1 MSESRFARLE
11 DVVLDD
17 AFPELDLALRRG
29 RHVDR
34 DDAIWYALLVD
45 AQDHLEPL
53 YRRYG
58 CELVHKSDGYFYLL
72 PTNDRLG
79 KRHLSA
85 PEMLVGQ
92 ALALLYLDAATVET
106 GGVVTRDQVLG
117 HLAGVVG
124 SDVLVRMMNPKRR
137 RYDERVAA
145 ETVRAKV
152 ADALRRLS
160 TMGFIDVVDESR
172 YRLRASLLRFAEPL
186 RGAGSA
192 SSHLADLVASGE
204 LVIDEEGADAGDR
217 EDEAEDGGDDDHADE
232 DEVTDDVGAP
242 DEDDA
247 TTDVGT
253 ADPDDAKDD
262 VGAPDEDDAADDVGA
277 PDEDDA
283 ADDVGAPDEKHA
295 TSDEEMPP

>member
-1 MSESRFARLE
+1 MTEGRFARLE
-11 DVVLDD
+11 DVILDE

-85 PEMLVGQ
+85 AEMLVGQ
-92 ALALLYLDAATVET
+92 ALALLYLDPATVET
-106 GGVVTRDQVLG
+106 GGVVTRDHVLG

-145 ETVRAKV
+145 ETVRSKI

-160 TMGFIDVVDESR
+160 TLGFVHPVDESR
-172 YRLRASLLRFAEPL
+172 HRLRASLLRFAEPL
-186 RGAGSA
+186 RGAGSPA
-192 SSHLADLVASGE
+192 AHLAELVASGE
-204 LVIDEEGADAGDR
+204 LVVDEEEAAQTPDDDELDPEHGDADL
-217 EDEAEDGGDDDHADE
+217 DEA
-232 DEVTDDVGAP
+232 DVAR
-242 DEDDA
+242 
-247 TTDVGT
+247 
-253 ADPDDAKDD
+253 
-262 VGAPDEDDAADDVGA
+262 AA
-277 PDEDDA
+277 EQ
-283 ADDVGAPDEKHA
+283 
-295 TSDEEMPP
+295 SEEPEEPPP

>member
-1 MSESRFARLE
+1 VSDSRFATLE
-11 DVVLDD
+11 DVIRDE

-29 RHVDR
+29 HHVDR
-34 DDAIWYALLVD
+34 DDAVWYALLVD

-85 PEMLVGQ
+85 AEMLVGQ
-92 ALALLYLDAATVET
+92 ALALLYLDPATVET
-106 GGVVTRDQVLG
+106 GGVVSREQVLG

-145 ETVRAKV
+145 ETVRSKV
-152 ADALRRLS
+152 ADALRRLAS
-160 TMGFIDVVDESR
+160 LGFVDALDDSR

-186 RGAGSA
+186 RGAGSPA
-192 SSHLADLVASGE
+192 ANLANLVASGE
-204 LVIDEEGADAGDR
+204 LVVEDEEAGAEADTDVGPEGEADADAAEPDADADAEDDASDDAGDL
-217 EDEAEDGGDDDHADE
+217 
-232 DEVTDDVGAP
+232 V
-242 DEDDA
+242 
-247 TTDVGT
+247 
-253 ADPDDAKDD
+253 
-262 VGAPDEDDAADDVGA
+262 DDAAEV
-277 PDEDDA
+277 
-283 ADDVGAPDEKHA
+283 
-295 TSDEEMPP
+295 EEPEGTPP

>member
-1 MSESRFARLE
+1 MTEGRFTRLE
-11 DVVLDD
+11 DVILDE
-17 AFPELDLALRRG
+17 AFPEVDLALRRG
-29 RHVDR
+29 RHIDR
-34 DDAIWYALLVD
+34 DDAVWYQLLVD

-92 ALALLYLDAATVET
+92 ALALLYLDPATVET

-145 ETVRAKV
+145 ETVRSKV

-160 TMGFIDVVDESR
+160 TLGFVDLVDESR

-186 RGAGSA
+186 RGAGSPA
-192 SSHLADLVASGE
+192 AHLADLVAAGEIVVEAEAGEEGEEENGTELASDDGGEDDGGEDDE
-204 LVIDEEGADAGDR
+204 LVSEDDEGDEE
-217 EDEAEDGGDDDHADE
+217 
-232 DEVTDDVGAP
+232 
-242 DEDDA
+242 
-247 TTDVGT
+247 
-253 ADPDDAKDD
+253 
-262 VGAPDEDDAADDVGA
+262 
-277 PDEDDA
+277 
-283 ADDVGAPDEKHA
+283 
-295 TSDEEMPP
+295 TSS

>member
-1 MSESRFARLE
+1 MSENRFTRLE
-11 DVVLDD
+11 DVILDE

-34 DDAIWYALLVD
+34 DDAVWYALLVD

-72 PTNDRLG
+72 PTSDRLG
-79 KRHLSA
+79 RRHLA
-85 PEMLVGQ
+85 AAEMLVGQ
-92 ALALLYLDAATVET
+92 ALALLYLDPATVET
-106 GGVVTRDQVLG
+106 GGVVTRDHVLG

-145 ETVRAKV
+145 ETVRSKV

-160 TMGFIDVVDESR
+160 TLGFVDLVDEAR

-186 RGAGSA
+186 RGAGSPA
-192 SSHLADLVASGE
+192 AHLAELVASGE
-204 LVIDEEGADAGDR
+204 LVVAEEDEASELAPDDDGPEPEDAPDLEEGAPADGPEPEDAPDL
-217 EDEAEDGGDDDHADE
+217 EE
-232 DEVTDDVGAP
+232 GAP
-242 DEDDA
+242 
-247 TTDVGT
+247 
-253 ADPDDAKDD
+253 ADGPE
-262 VGAPDEDDAADDVGA
+262 P
-277 PDEDDA
+277 
-283 ADDVGAPDEKHA
+283 
-295 TSDEEMPP
+295 EESSR

>member
-1 MSESRFARLE
+1 MTEPRFARLE
-11 DVVLDD
+11 DVILDE

-34 DDAIWYALLVD
+34 DDAVWYQLLVD
-45 AQDHLEPL
+45 GQDHLEPL

-85 PEMLVGQ
+85 PEMLAGQ
-92 ALALLYLDAATVET
+92 ALALLYLDPASVET
-106 GGVVTRDQVLG
+106 GGVVTREHVLG

-145 ETVRAKV
+145 ETVRSKV

-160 TMGFIDVVDESR
+160 TLGFVDVVDESK

-186 RGAGSA
+186 RGSGSPA
-192 SSHLADLVASGE
+192 AHLADLVAAGE
-204 LVIDEEGADAGDR
+204 LVVEEGEGAETI
-217 EDEAEDGGDDDHADE
+217 EDVEGEDGGTEEEGDDEGAADE
-232 DEVTDDVGAP
+232 GERLG
-242 DEDDA
+242 EEEERA
-247 TTDVGT
+247 TTAEASDDGAT
-253 ADPDDAKDD
+253 AGEESERLEAEEAANT
-262 VGAPDEDDAADDVGA
+262 VEDEHANESE
-277 PDEDDA
+277 DEQE
-283 ADDVGAPDEKHA
+283 GM
-295 TSDEEMPP
+295 S

>member
-1 MSESRFARLE
+1 VTESRFARLE
-11 DVVLDD
+11 DVILDE

-34 DDAIWYALLVD
+34 DDAVWYQLLVD

-79 KRHLSA
+79 KRHLS
-85 PEMLVGQ
+85 PSEMLVGQ
-92 ALALLYLDAATVET
+92 ALALLYLDPATVET
-106 GGVVTRDQVLG
+106 GGMVTREQVLA

-145 ETVRAKV
+145 ETVRSKV

-160 TMGFIDVVDESR
+160 GLGFVDAVEETR

-186 RGAGSA
+186 RGAGSPA
-192 SSHLADLVASGE
+192 AHLADLVAAGE
-204 LVIDEEGADAGDR
+204 LVL
-217 EDEAEDGGDDDHADE
+217 EDEQAEH
-232 DEVTDDVGAP
+232 TP
-242 DEDDA
+242 D
-247 TTDVGT
+247 
-253 ADPDDAKDD
+253 DPDDGDD
-262 VGAPDEDDAADDVGA
+262 IAGDDIAGDEPADKGDDA
-277 PDEDDA
+277 
-283 ADDVGAPDEKHA
+283 
-295 TSDEEMPP
+295 SEESPP